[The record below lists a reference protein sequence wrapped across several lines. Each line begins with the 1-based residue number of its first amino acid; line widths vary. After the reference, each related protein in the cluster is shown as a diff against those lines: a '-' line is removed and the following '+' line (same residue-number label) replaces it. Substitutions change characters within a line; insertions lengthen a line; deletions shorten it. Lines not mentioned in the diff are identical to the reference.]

1 MHIKLIPTLGLI
13 LPLFTAVAQ
22 ANVEKTIFLA
32 PAPATVPSD
41 EPDLD
46 DLGLERLSP
55 QRPVVR
61 THLNAS
67 FPTTAAPAGT
77 DSWFFLENL
86 NPGQRYE
93 VRVCW
98 LATQPTTFTLNTY
111 PLSKTIEDTT
121 LLSSLSMYTSARLA
135 TLDPKLQGNVIP
147 RRANSRS
154 RKDPLDPAPT
164 SDSVLFL
171 HVHAAADYFST
182 DQALMQNVPPVAV
195 DLILDPFLFNVFP
208 RSLVPTAGWIVLV
221 AILAVVLGRWVVSEV
236 GRVVGDARRQSVLEE
251 MKKK

>member
-1 MHIKLIPTLGLI
+1 MHVELIPTLGLI
-13 LPLFTAVAQ
+13 LPLFTAVVQ

-67 FPTTAAPAGT
+67 FPTTAAPDGT

-93 VRVCW
+93 VR
-98 LATQPTTFTLNTY
+98 QPTTFTLITY
-111 PLSKTIEDTT
+111 PLSKTIEDTN
-121 LLSSLSMYTSARLA
+121 LLSSLSMYTSTRLA

-147 RRANSRS
+147 RANSRS
-154 RKDPLDPAPT
+154 SKDPLDPAPT

-182 DQALMQNVPPVAV
+182 NQALMQNVPPVAV

-221 AILAVVLGRWVVSEV
+221 AILAVVSGRWVVSEV

>member
-1 MHIKLIPTLGLI
+1 MQIQLLPTLGLI
-13 LPLFTAVAQ
+13 LSLFTAVAQ

-32 PAPATVPSD
+32 PAPATVPSG

-61 THLNAS
+61 THLNAT
-67 FPTTAAPAGT
+67 FPTTAAPDGT

-93 VRVCW
+93 
-98 LATQPTTFTLNTY
+98 QPTKFTLTTY
-111 PLSKTIEDTT
+111 SLSKTISDTN
-121 LLSSLSMYTSARLA
+121 LLSSLSLYTANRLA

-147 RRANSRS
+147 RRANLRS
-154 RKDPLDPAPT
+154 SKDPLDPAPT

-171 HVHAAADYFST
+171 HVQATADYFST

-195 DLILDPFLFNVFP
+195 DLILDPFLLNVFP

-221 AILAVVLGRWVVSEV
+221 ALFAAVLGRWVVKEV
-236 GRVVGDARRQSVLEE
+236 GRAVDDARRQSVLEE

>member
-1 MHIKLIPTLGLI
+1 MHIKIIPTLGLI
-13 LPLFTAVAQ
+13 LPLFTAVAH

-67 FPTTAAPAGT
+67 FPTTAAPDGT

-98 LATQPTTFTLNTY
+98 LATQPTTFTLTTY
-111 PLSKTIEDTT
+111 PLSKTIEDTN

-135 TLDPKLQGNVIP
+135 TLDPKFQGNVIP
-147 RRANSRS
+147 RRAHSRS
-154 RKDPLDPAPT
+154 SKDPVDPAPT

-171 HVHAAADYFST
+171 RVHAAADYFSA

-221 AILAVVLGRWVVSEV
+221 AILAVVLGRWAVNEV

>member
-13 LPLFTAVAQ
+13 LPLFTALTQ

-67 FPTTAAPAGT
+67 FPTTAAPDGT

-98 LATQPTTFTLNTY
+98 LATVRSINSSSPILYLPLYIYFLTCIMPIATHKKITNTPSLATNNIHPQHLPIVKNNRRHKPPVFAEHVHISPTGNTR
-111 PLSKTIEDTT
+111 PKTPGKCHPAPCQFAQQEG
-121 LLSSLSMYTSARLA
+121 SAR
-135 TLDPKLQGNVIP
+135 PC
-147 RRANSRS
+147 
-154 RKDPLDPAPT
+154 
-164 SDSVLFL
+164 
-171 HVHAAADYFST
+171 AD
-182 DQALMQNVPPVAV
+182 
-195 DLILDPFLFNVFP
+195 
-208 RSLVPTAGWIVLV
+208 
-221 AILAVVLGRWVVSEV
+221 
-236 GRVVGDARRQSVLEE
+236 
-251 MKKK
+251 